1 LVRIN
6 TKGVDLEKYIQEGL
20 LALLPRYQGG
30 AGRTVIFTLKGS
42 YPDPRGVPWLVKRL
56 ASYYSLNLPELRR
69 HCGKLLGLRHYI
81 SLPLSE
87 GLVLLPA
94 KVRQAAQPGETTTGF
109 INLLQVKEILPPA
122 AAPSRAAGSPGV
134 YSQAAS
140 SPGASSRVADSPGV
154 FSPKTGSPAVSY
166 RAGETK
172 PAWLSRVLFKCG
184 LQLKTLNTLE
194 TMNDRLRQG
203 EIVLQDYHRRQ
214 KQGATFTGLSRQ
226 VLLGQLPNCSCILK
240 DFFIGIF
247 RLKPDE

>member
-1 LVRIN
+1 LQGKELVRIN

-56 ASYYSLNLPELRR
+56 ASYYSINLPELRR
-69 HCGKLLGLRHYI
+69 HCGKLLGFRQYI

-109 INLLQVKEILPPA
+109 INLLQVEEILPPA

-140 SPGASSRVADSPGV
+140 SPGASSRVADSP
-154 FSPKTGSPAVSY
+154 AASY
-166 RAGETK
+166 RAGETN

-184 LQLKTLNTLE
+184 LQLKTLNTPE
-194 TMNDRLRQG
+194 TMHDRLRQG